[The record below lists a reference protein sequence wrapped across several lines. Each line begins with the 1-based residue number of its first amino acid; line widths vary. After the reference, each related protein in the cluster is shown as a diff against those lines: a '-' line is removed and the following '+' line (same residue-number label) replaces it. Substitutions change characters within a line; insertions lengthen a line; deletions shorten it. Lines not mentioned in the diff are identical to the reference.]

1 MAFER
6 SKKGVKALQPKTV
19 IFSVEM
25 TSSGTAYTATNG
37 DISLVTS
44 VTDVGTGEFTLVLSQ
59 IGTELIGGSV
69 LPIVASPG
77 ATKCQSGVIKAIDLT
92 AKTVTV
98 VLLKGDGAVVD
109 LDASDKVYVTLIF
122 NDSYGQ

>member
-6 SKKGVKALQPKTV
+6 SKKPVKGLQPKTV

-37 DISLVTS
+37 DLSLVSS
-44 VTDVGTGEFTLVLSQ
+44 VTDVGTGEFTLNLSQ

-109 LDASDKVYVTLIF
+109 LDANDKVYVTLIF
-122 NDSYGQ
+122 NDSYGT